1 MPRSDESAYLPR
13 KIEVKWRKI
22 WEETGAHITPEQ
34 SSRPKYYCLDM
45 FPYPSGSG
53 LHVGHWRGYVL
64 SDVWARYKKLQGF
77 NVLHPMGWDSFGLP
91 AENDAIKKQIHPEI
105 CVRRNIDNMKRQLME
120 IGAMYDWNRE
130 INTSSPEYY
139 RWTQWIFIQM
149 YNQGLAYRKE
159 MPVNWCP
166 KDKTVLAN
174 EEVIDGRC
182 ERCQT
187 KVTKRQLPQ
196 WMLRITA
203 YAERLLSDLDKLDW
217 PEKVKLMQRNWIG
230 RSEGATIIFNLISA
244 SGETHNL
251 QVFTTRP
258 DTLFGATYVVL
269 APEHPLVKNI
279 TGVGQRKSVED
290 YVRESLEKSELER
303 TQVTREKTG
312 VFTGAMAVNPVNGS
326 RVPVWVADYVLA
338 HYGSG
343 AIMAVPAHDQRDF
356 EFARKYEL
364 PVVEVISSNQA
375 VRDANGYLLQAYEGE
390 GVMINS
396 GCFDGLPSEKGKRKV
411 VEWLKERN
419 LGDFTVTY
427 KLRDWIF
434 SRQRYWGEPIPIVYC
449 EKCGE
454 VPVPEKNL
462 PVLLPRVEKY
472 QPSGTGQS
480 PLATIP
486 EFVNTQCPG
495 CASPAKRET
504 DTMPQ
509 WAGSSWYFLRY
520 PNPHL
525 KDAPFDR
532 QTVDKWLPVD
542 CYIGGVEHAILHL
555 LYARFFTK
563 VLYDLGYLSFDEP
576 FARLFNQGMVCKYSE
591 KTGKLE
597 KMSKSK
603 GNVVNPDPLV
613 EQYGTDTVRVYELFI
628 GPPELDSEWSD
639 QGIEGVY
646 RFLHRAWKW
655 VLSAKEHLVSGEKE
669 DQEVKRQIHRL
680 TFRVTER
687 LEGFKFN
694 TAISSFMEFLN
705 FALTAERIKA
715 GFCLET
721 VERFLILLSPFAP
734 HLAEELWEKTNHQS
748 SIFTAKWPD
757 YDRSLLEAET
767 VEIAV
772 QVNGKVRDTLMINKG
787 EKESLVLEK
796 VLALESVKRQI
807 GEKKVVKHVF
817 IPDRIVNLVVK

>member
-1 MPRSDESAYLPR
+1 MNVSDDAYHPRG
-13 KIEVKWRKI
+13 IEVKWRQK
-22 WEETGAHITPEQ
+22 WEETGAHVTPAESNQ
-34 SSRPKYYCLDM
+34 PKYYCLDM

-105 CVRRNIDNMKRQLME
+105 CVRRNIENMKRQLKE

-130 INTSSPEYY
+130 INTSSPDYY
-139 RWTQWIFIQM
+139 RWTQWIFLQM
-149 YNQGLAYRKE
+149 YHKGLAYRKE

-196 WMLRITA
+196 WMLKITA
-203 YAERLLSDLDKLDW
+203 YAERLLADLDKLDW
-217 PEKVKLMQRNWIG
+217 PEKVKQMQRNWIG
-230 RSEGATIIFNLISA
+230 KSEGASIIFKVITV
-244 SGETHNL
+244 SGKEFDL
-251 QVFTTRP
+251 PVFTTRP

-269 APEHPLVKNI
+269 APEHPLVKSI
-279 TGVGQRKSVED
+279 TGSSQRREVER
-290 YVRESLEKSELER
+290 YLAESMEKSEIER

-312 VFTGAMAVNPVNGS
+312 VFTGAMAVNPVNGAKI
-326 RVPVWVADYVLA
+326 PVWVADYVLA
-338 HYGSG
+338 HYGAG

-356 EFARKYEL
+356 EFAQKYHL
-364 PVVEVISSNQA
+364 PVIEVISSSQSLHDSDG
-375 VRDANGYLLQAYEGE
+375 RLLQAYEGE

-396 GCFDGLPSEKGKRKV
+396 GPFNGKSSTQGKKLV
-411 VEWLKERN
+411 VDYLKEKS

-449 EKCGE
+449 LSCGE
-454 VPVPEKNL
+454 VPVPEKDL
-462 PVLLPRVEKY
+462 PVLLPRVERY

-486 EFVNTQCPG
+486 EFVNTVCPRCG
-495 CASPAKRET
+495 ASARRET

-525 KDAPFDR
+525 VDAAFDR
-532 QTVDKWLPVD
+532 KIVDRWLPVD

-563 VLYDLGYLSFDEP
+563 VLYDLGYLGFDEP

-613 EQYGTDTVRVYELFI
+613 SRYGTDTVRVYELFI

-646 RFLHRAWKW
+646 RFLNRVWKW
-655 VLSAKEHLVSGEKE
+655 VMETRQHFVPEEKE
-669 DQEVKRQIHRL
+669 SQEIRRQLHIL
-680 TFRVTER
+680 TFKISQR
-687 LEGFKFN
+687 LEDFKFN
-694 TAISSFMEFLN
+694 TAISAFMEFLN
-705 FALTAERIKA
+705 FVLSGNVDSRVSLK
-715 GFCLET
+715 T

-734 HLAEELWEKTNHQS
+734 HLCEELWERTGHQT
-748 SIFTAKWPD
+748 SIFSHTWPE
-757 YDRSLLEAET
+757 YDSDLIQAEN
-767 VEIAV
+767 VEIVV
-772 QVNGKVRDTLMINKG
+772 QINGKVRATLKLPRG
-787 EKESLVLEK
+787 QDESSVLSE
-796 VLALESVKRQI
+796 VLSLESIKRHLSGRKLKRQ
-807 GEKKVVKHVF
+807 VF
-817 IPDRIVNLVVK
+817 VPDKIINLLVE

>member
-1 MPRSDESAYLPR
+1 MNIPDDAYHPRE
-13 KIEVKWRKI
+13 IEVKWRQK
-22 WEETGAHITPEQ
+22 WEATGAHVTPAE
-34 SSRPKYYCLDM
+34 SNRPKYYCLDM

-105 CVRRNIDNMKRQLME
+105 CVRRNIENMKRQLKE
-120 IGAMYDWNRE
+120 IGAMYDWKRE
-130 INTSSPEYY
+130 INTSSPDYY
-139 RWTQWIFIQM
+139 RWTQWIFLQM
-149 YNQGLAYRKE
+149 YHKGLAYRKE

-196 WMLRITA
+196 WMLKITA
-203 YAERLLSDLDKLDW
+203 YAERLLADLDKLDW
-217 PEKVKLMQRNWIG
+217 PEKVKQMQRNWIG
-230 RSEGATIIFNLISA
+230 KSEGASIIFKVITV
-244 SGETHNL
+244 SGKEFEL
-251 QVFTTRP
+251 PVFTTRP

-279 TGVGQRKSVED
+279 TESSQRGEVEK
-290 YVRESLEKSELER
+290 YLAESLEKSEIER

-312 VFTGAMAVNPVNGS
+312 VFTGAMAVNPVNGAKI
-326 RVPVWVADYVLA
+326 PVWVADYVLA
-338 HYGSG
+338 HYGAG

-356 EFARKYEL
+356 EFAQKYHL
-364 PVVEVISSNQA
+364 PVIEVISSSPSLHDSDG
-375 VRDANGYLLQAYEGE
+375 RLLQAYEGE
-390 GVMINS
+390 GMMINS
-396 GCFDGLPSEKGKRKV
+396 GPFNGKSSSLGKKLV
-411 VEWLKERN
+411 VEYLKEKS

-449 EKCGE
+449 GSCGE
-454 VPVPEKNL
+454 VPVPEKDL
-462 PVLLPRVEKY
+462 PVLLPRVERY

-486 EFVNTQCPG
+486 EFVNTVCPRCG
-495 CASPAKRET
+495 GSARRET

-525 KDAPFDR
+525 VDAAFDR
-532 QTVDKWLPVD
+532 KIVDRWLPVD

-563 VLYDLGYLSFDEP
+563 VLYDLGYLGFDEP

-613 EQYGTDTVRVYELFI
+613 ERYGTDTVRVYELFI

-646 RFLHRAWKW
+646 RFLNRVWKW
-655 VLSAKEHLVSGEKE
+655 VMEARQHFVPDEEES
-669 DQEVKRQIHRL
+669 QEIKRQVHTL
-680 TFRVTER
+680 TFKISQR
-687 LEGFKFN
+687 LEDFKFN
-694 TAISSFMEFLN
+694 TAISAFMEFLN
-705 FALTAERIKA
+705 FVLSGNA
-715 GFCLET
+715 GFRVSLKT
-721 VERFLILLSPFAP
+721 IERFLILLSPFAP
-734 HLAEELWEKTNHQS
+734 HICEELWEKTNHQT
-748 SIFTAKWPD
+748 SIFSQTWPE
-757 YDRSLLEAET
+757 YDSDLIQAEN
-767 VEIAV
+767 VEIVV
-772 QVNGKVRDTLMINKG
+772 QINGKVRATLELPRGQN
-787 EKESLVLEK
+787 ESSVLSK
-796 VLALESVKRQI
+796 VLSLESIKRYLSGRKLKRQ
-807 GEKKVVKHVF
+807 VF
-817 IPDRIVNLVVK
+817 VPDKIINLLVE

>member
-1 MPRSDESAYLPR
+1 HLTPTESD
-13 KIEVKWRKI
+13 K
-22 WEETGAHITPEQ
+22 
-34 SSRPKYYCLDM
+34 PKYYCLDM

-105 CVRRNIDNMKRQLME
+105 CVRRNIQNMKRQLQE
-120 IGAMYDWNRE
+120 IGAMYDWTRE

-139 RWTQWIFIQM
+139 RWTQWIFLQM
-149 YNQGLAYRKE
+149 YCSGLAYRKE

-166 KDKTVLAN
+166 RDKTVLAN
-174 EEVIDGRC
+174 EEVIEGRC
-182 ERCQT
+182 ERCQS

-196 WMLRITA
+196 WMLKITA
-203 YAERLLSDLDKLDW
+203 YAERLLADLDRLSW
-217 PEKVKLMQRNWIG
+217 PEKVKQMQRNWIG
-230 RSEGATIIFNLISA
+230 RSEGASIVFKVLTG
-244 SGETHNL
+244 SGQSRDLT
-251 QVFTTRP
+251 VFTTRP

-269 APEHPLVKNI
+269 APEHPLVKLI
-279 TGVGQRKSVED
+279 TDDAHREEVEN
-290 YVRESLEKSELER
+290 YVKASLEKSEIER
-303 TQVTREKTG
+303 TQLTREKTG
-312 VFTGAMAVNPVNGS
+312 VFTGAVAINPVNGT

-356 EFARKYEL
+356 EFAAKYRL
-364 PVVEVISSNQA
+364 PVVEVISSSQA
-375 VRDANGYLLQAYEGE
+375 VRDGSGRLTQAYEGE
-390 GVMINS
+390 GIMVNS
-396 GCFDGLPSEKGKRKV
+396 GPFDGQPSAGGKRAV
-411 VEWLKERN
+411 VEWLKEKG
-419 LGDFTVTY
+419 LADFTITY

-449 EKCGE
+449 QSCGE
-454 VPVPEKNL
+454 VPVPEKDL

-486 EFVNTQCPG
+486 EFVNTRCPVCHG
-495 CASPAKRET
+495 PAQRET

-520 PNPHL
+520 PNPDL
-525 KDAPFDR
+525 QEAAFDR
-532 QTVDKWLPVD
+532 KTVDRWLPVD

-563 VLYDLGYLSFDEP
+563 VLFDLGYLGFDEP
-576 FARLFNQGMVCKYSE
+576 FARLFNQGMVCKHSE

-613 EQYGTDTVRVYELFI
+613 ERYGTDTVRLYELFI

-646 RFLHRAWKW
+646 RFLNRVWKW
-655 VLSAKEHLVSGEKE
+655 VLESRERLVPPDKEGE
-669 DQEVKRQIHRL
+669 DIKRQIHTLIYRI
-680 TFRVTER
+680 TER
-687 LEGFKFN
+687 LEDCKFN
-694 TAISSFMEFLN
+694 TAVSAFMEFLN
-705 FALTAERIKA
+705 FATSAEVTSS
-715 GFCLET
+715 GFSRETLEK
-721 VERFLILLSPFAP
+721 FLILLAPFAP
-734 HLAEELWEKTNHQS
+734 HLCEELWERTGHTS
-748 SIFTAKWPD
+748 SIFGRQWPG
-757 YDRSLLEAET
+757 YDRSLIQSET
-767 VEIAV
+767 AQIAV
-772 QVNGKVRDTLMINKG
+772 QINGKVRAVITVSRG
-787 EKESLVLEK
+787 ESESSVLK
-796 VLALESVKRQI
+796 VAFDQEAVKRQLKDRQVI
-807 GEKKVVKHVF
+807 KHIFV
-817 IPDRIVNLVVK
+817 PDRILNIVVR